1 MFSLKS
7 SKEIKTIRSMQ
18 LPTCPIVC
26 KSITCKLKVINI
38 VYFVMDRGFGGRQ
51 FTLIGSLY
59 IVGIQLRINYL
70 LPKSWYHLDLRSLNI
85 QGIPPQC
92 HFGLIQKVTLGLM
105 KTKIIAH
112 WANWRSLDRTWF
124 CFYKMSSCWL
134 SDVILTLCR
143 VSDYY
148 EWRW

>member
-1 MFSLKS
+1 
-7 SKEIKTIRSMQ
+7 MQ

-70 LPKSWYHLDLRSLNI
+70 LPKS
-85 QGIPPQC
+85 
-92 HFGLIQKVTLGLM
+92 
-105 KTKIIAH
+105 
-112 WANWRSLDRTWF
+112 
-124 CFYKMSSCWL
+124 
-134 SDVILTLCR
+134 
-143 VSDYY
+143 
-148 EWRW
+148 